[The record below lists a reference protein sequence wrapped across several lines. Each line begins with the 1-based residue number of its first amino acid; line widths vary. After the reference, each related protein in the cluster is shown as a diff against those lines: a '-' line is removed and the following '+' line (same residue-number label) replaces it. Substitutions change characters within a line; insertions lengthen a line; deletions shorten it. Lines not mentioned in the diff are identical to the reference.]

1 MSKRLF
7 LVTTETSGDLLGAR
21 MLASLKSMVPDLE
34 VSGVGG
40 GQLIAQGMKTH
51 FQVHDFNVMGLF
63 EVLSQLKRLKAM
75 FRELVTK
82 VKETSPDLVVLI
94 DAPDFN
100 LRFAKA
106 IRGLGIP
113 IVYYV
118 SPQVWA
124 WRKRRARQIAE
135 LVDHIMVLFH
145 FETGIY
151 QKVGLDA
158 TWTGHPLVD
167 EITDGID
174 RDTFFSQHH
183 FDPDRPLVALA
194 PGSRPSE
201 IQRHLPVLLEIANA
215 RSNEYQFAL
224 PLAPALD
231 HAAIDG
237 QIAHSPITL
246 LPGKMR
252 PLIRHSDAA
261 IVASGTATL
270 ETGLL
275 QTPMVVGYRLKTLSY
290 WLARMLVKVPHI
302 SLVNIVLEK
311 EVVPELI
318 QGAFCAEKVLPL
330 LDELIEDSPA
340 REAMLAEFARL
351 EQVLGGPG
359 ASERAAQVVKDFL
372 TE

>member
-1 MSKRLF
+1 ML
-7 LVTTETSGDLLGAR
+7 TTLR
-21 MLASLKSMVPDLE
+21 PMIPDLE
-34 VSGVGG
+34 VTGVGG
-40 GQLIAQGMKTH
+40 DQLIQQGMKAH
-51 FQVHDFNVMGLF
+51 FQVKDFNVMGLF

-75 FRELVTK
+75 FRELVAK
-82 VKETSPDLVVLI
+82 VRQESPDLVVLI

-106 IRGLGIP
+106 IRDLNIP
-113 IVYYV
+113 VVYYV

-124 WRKRRARQIAE
+124 WRKRRARQIAQ

-145 FETGIY
+145 FEADIY
-151 QKVGLDA
+151 RNVGLEA

-167 EITDGID
+167 EITDGIS
-174 RDTFFSQHH
+174 RDEFFSQHG
-183 FDPDRPLVALA
+183 FDPERPLVALA

-201 IQRHLPVLLEIANA
+201 IQRHLPVLTEIADA
-215 RSNEYQFAL
+215 RRDDYQFAL

-231 HAAIDG
+231 QTDIAR
-237 QIAHSPITL
+237 QIEQSPIAI

-252 PLIRHSDAA
+252 PLIRNSDVA

-275 QTPMVVGYRLKTLSY
+275 QTPMIVGYRLKTLSY
-290 WLARMLVKVPHI
+290 WLARLLVKVPHI

-318 QGAFCAEKVLPL
+318 QGEFCQERVLPL
-330 LDELIEDSPA
+330 LDELIEGGPA

-359 ASERAAQVVKDFL
+359 ASTRAAQVVKDFL
-372 TE
+372 TA